1 MFLSI
6 KGGSIGIMDFESFQ
20 VNPNHIV
27 KVTKAKENQVTYTA
41 RGKTFFINLVNEG
54 DRDIQI
60 IYENNKDVYDWL
72 WSQNIMDVNK

>member
-41 RGKTFFINLVNEG
+41 RGKTFL
-54 DRDIQI
+54 
-60 IYENNKDVYDWL
+60 
-72 WSQNIMDVNK
+72 